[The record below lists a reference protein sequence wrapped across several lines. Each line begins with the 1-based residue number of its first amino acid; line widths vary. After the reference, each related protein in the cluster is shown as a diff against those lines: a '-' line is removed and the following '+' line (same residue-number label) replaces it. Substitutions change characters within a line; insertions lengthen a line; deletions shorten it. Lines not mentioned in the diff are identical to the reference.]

1 MPSDATDT
9 RIGQQVQSA
18 NEKKF
23 RVLLDALYDLVWSV
37 DLDGRI
43 TFVNRASER
52 VYGLKPQQM
61 IGRPESDF
69 VPEHQTHKHQ
79 LLLKQPPAAGE
90 SLQRYENEVG
100 RTDGTLRLLTTHATY
115 LRDDVGH
122 VVGVCG
128 ISQDMTEVK
137 QARMKRRTVRRALRG
152 LELKERETADAERE
166 RLRNELIHTTRLA
179 TLGKMSAQI
188 AHDLRNPLGAVRN
201 AAYYLK
207 KTLKDDNAE
216 VTDFVGVIEDEVRTC
231 DAIIQNLLEITR
243 PRQADRQWNDLAEQT
258 RAAFVRLSAPRGIE
272 LKFHAPSEPFLI
284 YFDAVQLRQL
294 LDNLLI
300 NALEA
305 VAEGGLIEVRAERL
319 AHADRIQIHDSGPGI
334 APGIRD
340 NIFELLFTTKTK
352 GTGLGLAICRQLVQ
366 GHGGTIVLENHGQA
380 GATFTVTVPR
390 REATNAQEQE
400 CPQSA
405 GGG

>member
-1 MPSDATDT
+1 MPRDATDT

-18 NEKKF
+18 NEQKF
-23 RVLLDALYDLVWSV
+23 RVLLDTLYDLVWSV

-69 VPEHQTHKHQ
+69 VPEQQTHKHQ

-100 RTDGTLRLLTTHATY
+100 RADGTLRLLTTHATC
-115 LRDDVGH
+115 LRDEAGH

-137 QARMKRRTVRRALRG
+137 QARMKRRTVRRALRE
-152 LELKERETADAERE
+152 LELRERETADAERE

-207 KTLKDDNAE
+207 KILNRDNAE
-216 VTDFVGVIEDEVRTC
+216 VADFVRVIEDEVSAC
-231 DAIIQNLLEITR
+231 DVIIQNLLEITR
-243 PRQADRQWNDLAEQT
+243 PRQADRQWTDLAEQT
-258 RAAFVRLSAPRGIE
+258 RAAFARLRAPRGID

-305 VAEGGLIEVRAERL
+305 VAEVGLIEVRAERL

-352 GTGLGLAICRQLVQ
+352 GTGLGLAICRQLVE

-380 GATFTVTVPR
+380 GATFTVTLPR
-390 REATNAQEQE
+390 RESTNAQEQE
-400 CPQSA
+400 CQQSA